1 MTNVTSVPLPR
12 TLEPEFMDDPVDS
25 QLYDA
30 MDHRQ
35 VNDRFVTDLLCSWFQ
50 QGAPFTL
57 PVEDKPGIVVDLGT
71 GTARIPIELC
81 LRCDNM
87 RVLGV
92 DAATSMLEIAI
103 RNIEAAGLR
112 ERVQLLHA
120 DVKQLHQLNS
130 SSYSG
135 VISNT
140 LLHHIPEP
148 LLVLREAIRIVRPG
162 GRIFIRDLLRP
173 ESATE
178 AQRLTLLHAAGEPP
192 ESQQLLNQSLHAAL
206 TLSEVRALLE
216 TCGLNPADVQQT
228 SDRHWTLDTQKAA

>member
-1 MTNVTSVPLPR
+1 MTNETSVPLQR
-12 TLEPEFMDDPVDS
+12 TLEPEFMDDPADS

-35 VNDRFVTDLLCSWFQ
+35 VNDRFVTDLLASWLP
-50 QGAPFTL
+50 QGGSFNLSA
-57 PVEDKPGIVVDLGT
+57 EDKPGIVVDLGT
-71 GTARIPIELC
+71 GTARIPIALC
-81 LRCDNM
+81 LRCDNI
-87 RVLGV
+87 RVLGI
-92 DAATSMLEIAI
+92 DAATSMLEIAV

-120 DVKQLHQLNS
+120 DVKQLEQLES
-130 SSYSG
+130 SSYCG

-148 LLVLREAIRIVRPG
+148 ILVLREALRIVRPG

-173 ESATE
+173 QTAAE
-178 AQRLTLLHAAGEPP
+178 AQRLTLLHAAGEPL

-206 TLSEVRALLE
+206 TLSEIRSLSE
-216 TCGLNPADVQQT
+216 TCGLNPNDVQQT
-228 SDRHWTLDTQKAA
+228 SDRHWTLDTQKGS